1 MKKNDYLVKFS
12 EPYAFEGKE
21 YNEIDLSGVTKLT
34 VDDLAMAQSLLV
46 DMGRVSTVVELD
58 YTYIMI
64 LASKASG
71 LPLEFFSRL
80 PGKYGAKIKNVVS
93 NYFL

>member
-12 EPYAFEGKE
+12 EPYSFEGKE
-21 YNEIDLSGVTKLT
+21 YNEVDLSAIMTLT
-34 VDDLAMAQSLLV
+34 VDDLAMAQSMLA
-46 DMGRVSTVVELD
+46 DMGRVTPVVELD

-71 LPLEFFSRL
+71 LPLEFFRGL

>member
-12 EPYAFEGKE
+12 EPYTFEGKE

-34 VDDLAMAQSLLV
+34 VDDLAMAQSLLTE
-46 DMGRVSTVVELD
+46 MGRVATVVELD
-58 YTYIMI
+58 YTYIML
-64 LASKASG
+64 LASKASE

-80 PGKYGAKIKNVVS
+80 PAKYGSKIKNVVS

>member
-21 YNEIDLSGVTKLT
+21 HNEVDLSAITTLT
-34 VDDLAMAQSLLV
+34 VDDLAMAQSMLA
-46 DMGRVSTVVELD
+46 DMGRVTPVVELD

-71 LPLEFFSRL
+71 LPLEFFSGL

>member
-12 EPYAFEGKE
+12 EPYSFEGKE
-21 YNEIDLSGVTKLT
+21 YNEVDLSAIITLT
-34 VDDLAMAQSLLV
+34 VDDLAMAQSMLA
-46 DMGRVSTVVELD
+46 DMGRVTPVVELD

-71 LPLEFFSRL
+71 LPLEFFSKL

>member
-12 EPYAFEGKE
+12 EPYSFEGKE
-21 YNEIDLSGVTKLT
+21 YNEVDLSGITKLT
-34 VDDLAMAQSLLV
+34 VDDLAMAQSLLTE
-46 DMGRVSTVVELD
+46 MGRVSTVVEFD

-71 LPLEFFSRL
+71 LPIEFFSGL
-80 PGKYGAKIKNVVS
+80 PGKYGAKIKNVIN

>member
-12 EPYAFEGKE
+12 EPYSFEVKE
-21 YNEIDLSGVTKLT
+21 YNEVDLSGVTKLT
-34 VDDLAMAQSLLV
+34 VDDLAMAQSLLA
-46 DMGRVSTVVELD
+46 DMGRVSAVVELD

-71 LPLEFFSRL
+71 LPLEFFSGL

>member
-1 MKKNDYLVKFS
+1 MKKNDYLVKFT
-12 EPYAFEGKE
+12 EPYAFEGSE
-21 YNEIDLSGVTKLT
+21 HNEVDLSAITTLT
-34 VDDLAMAQSLLV
+34 VDDLAMAQSMLA
-46 DMGRVSTVVELD
+46 DMGRVTPVVELD

-71 LPLEFFSRL
+71 LPLEFFRGL